1 MYILCHSPILS
12 KHFVSTDV
20 TFFETQ
26 PYFSTESKSPSVDPN
41 NIPLPVPVS
50 ITTSIPSPP
59 FQVYTVQCQK
69 DIHSSTPPASS
80 PSVDPAPISSDTLPI
95 ALCKGTRSC
104 ITHCPISSSG
114 VWKGV

>member
-20 TFFETQ
+20 PFFETQ
-26 PYFSTESKSPSVDPN
+26 HYFSTESKIPSFNPDD
-41 NIPLPVPVS
+41 IPLPVLVS
-50 ITTSIPSPP
+50 ITPSIPSPP
-59 FQVYTVQCQK
+59 FQVYIVQCQK
-69 DIHSSTPPASS
+69 DIHSLTPPDSS
-80 PSVDPAPISSDTLPI
+80 PSVDPTPISSDTLPI
-95 ALCKGTRSC
+95 ALCKGTRSF